1 MFQYLNIKLTD
12 ISVTDPEKYPHM
24 VSFASGDFLHFIQ
37 GEKRLQKQMRLSLL
51 NRSLQFYSVQ
61 EKKRLLQC
69 TYKVFKVLLQRSVQ
83 PVKETT
89 FSAAVCENVE
99 MLPFYLMNLLI
110 R

>member
-1 MFQYLNIKLTD
+1 MY
-12 ISVTDPEKYPHM
+12 
-24 VSFASGDFLHFIQ
+24 
-37 GEKRLQKQMRLSLL
+37 R
-51 NRSLQFYSVQ
+51 
-61 EKKRLLQC
+61 KKRLLQC